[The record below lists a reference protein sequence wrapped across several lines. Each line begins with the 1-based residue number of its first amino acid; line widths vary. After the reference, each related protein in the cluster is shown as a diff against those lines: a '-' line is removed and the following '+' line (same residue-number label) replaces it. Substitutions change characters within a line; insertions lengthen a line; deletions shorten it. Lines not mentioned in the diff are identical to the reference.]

1 MESTKIKVTR
11 WNIAYGYFFEMYES
25 VDGARK
31 GRGLTEVWIGK
42 DNEPFKD
49 FILQADFSEN
59 GQIDRDYLLSNVF
72 GAAIV
77 DYNSKYDVAE
87 NQETLPFEGFGERIM
102 EYEVTRVYLRDDY
115 YIELDS
121 LDIWDDEEEV
131 GEDEE
136 PYTQTVTIGKV
147 NGQVRVGLCDVEIDM
162 ESSEEELNVV
172 YEELLSSVEGELDEI
187 FQEEANIL
195 DISVRQEEEEVREYG
210 VYYSLSDDED
220 TVSHLSEE
228 DEIKF

>member
-1 MESTKIKVTR
+1 MESVKINVTR
-11 WNIAYGYFFEMYES
+11 WNIAFGYFFELYET
-25 VDGARK
+25 VDGSRK
-31 GRGLTEVWIGK
+31 GKGLTEVWIGK

-49 FILQADFSEN
+49 FILQGDFSEN

-72 GAAIV
+72 AAAIV
-77 DYNSKYDVAE
+77 DYNSRYDVAE
-87 NQETLPFEGFGERIM
+87 NQETLPFEGFGERVM

-121 LDIWDDEEEV
+121 LDIWCEDAEEE
-131 GEDEE
+131 EQE

-162 ESSEEELNVV
+162 DASEEELQSI
-172 YEELLSSVEGELDEI
+172 YEELLNSVEEELESV
-187 FQEEANIL
+187 FQAESELL
-195 DISVRQEEEEVREYG
+195 DISVRQDEETVREYG
-210 VYYSLSDDED
+210 VYYRLSDDED
-220 TVSHLSEE
+220 IVSHLSEE